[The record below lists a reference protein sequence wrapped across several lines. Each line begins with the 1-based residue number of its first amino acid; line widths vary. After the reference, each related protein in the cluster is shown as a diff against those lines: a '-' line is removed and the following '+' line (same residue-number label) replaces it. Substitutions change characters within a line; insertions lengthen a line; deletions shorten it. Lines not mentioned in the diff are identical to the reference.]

1 MSKGKQFLKEEYL
14 PGALFIKTS
23 FIRDRQELVTRFA
36 EYTPEYLVGFE
47 AQITTVK
54 QIQGAL
60 VLTEA
65 QKQATVNLYLKADSV
80 NVEFNFL
87 SSYFKKCNLDTKI
100 LSQVKKDLTVRNIEG
115 ANAKITGVIQLIEV
129 NAAALISKG
138 MGANFAVALAA
149 DRDYLEQMNV
159 LQNQVKN
166 QVSDLYTTNKAE
178 YDALYGYIA
187 EIANDGKIM
196 YKGTPKANEYTITK
210 IIERMRSSNVG
221 GGDAPTPAVA

>member
-1 MSKGKQFLKEEYL
+1 MSKGKQFLQEEYL

-23 FIRDRQELVTRFA
+23 FIRDREELVTRFA

-47 AQITTVK
+47 SQITTVK

-65 QKQATVNLYLKADSV
+65 QKQATANLYLKADSV

-87 SSYFKKCNLDTKI
+87 SSYFKKCNLETKI
-100 LSQVKKDLTVRNIEG
+100 LSQVKKDLTARNIEG
-115 ANAKITGVIQLIEV
+115 AIAKIAGVVELIEI

-138 MGANFAVALAA
+138 MAANFAVTLTA
-149 DRDYLEQMNV
+149 DRDYLEVQNV
-159 LQNQVKN
+159 LQNEVKN
-166 QVSDLYTTNKAE
+166 KVSDLYIVNKAE
-178 YDALYGYIA
+178 YDALYDYVA

-196 YKGTPKANEYTITK
+196 YKGTPKAKEYTITK
-210 IIERMRSSNVG
+210 IIERMRSGNG
-221 GGDAPTPAVA
+221 GAGDVPTPTA